1 MTLHELTEEYMNL
14 LEMAEDADIDD
25 QLFFDTMD
33 GITGEIE
40 YKFDGY
46 GKVISQMA
54 HDVSGLKEEEARLN
68 ARRKAIENRIANMKN
83 HLMDTMSVLG
93 TQKVKATLFSFGI
106 QNNPASVV
114 IDDESKV
121 PKRFWIEQ
129 NPKLDKVAI
138 KELLKGGITC
148 DYAHLEQSQSL
159 RIR

>member
-93 TQKVKATLFSFGI
+93 TQKVKTTLFSFGI
-106 QNNPASVV
+106 QNNPPAVV
-114 IDDESKV
+114 IDDEKKI
-121 PKRFWIEQ
+121 PKKYWIEQ
-129 NPKLDKVAI
+129 DPKLDKAAI
-138 KELLKGGITC
+138 KEMLKSGVTC
-148 DYAHLEQSQSL
+148 EFAHLAQSQGL

>member
-1 MTLHELTEEYMNL
+1 MTLHELTEEYLNL

-83 HLMDTMSVLG
+83 HLMDTMSALG
-93 TQKVKATLFSFGI
+93 TQKVKTTLYSFGI
-106 QNNPASVV
+106 AKNPASVV

-121 PKRFWIEQ
+121 PAEFWIAQ
-129 NPKLDKVAI
+129 DPKLNKSAI
-138 KELLKGGITC
+138 KELLSTGEIC
-148 DYAHLEQSQSL
+148 EYAHLEQGKSL

>member
-1 MTLHELTEEYMNL
+1 MTRHELTEEYMNL

-93 TQKVKATLFSFGI
+93 TQKVKTTLFSFGI
-106 QNNPASVV
+106 QKNPPKVV
-114 IDDESKV
+114 ITDESRIGHDYLIPQPPKV
-121 PKRFWIEQ
+121 DTK
-129 NPKLDKVAI
+129 AI
-138 KELLKGGITC
+138 KDALNDGFHF
-148 DYAHLEQSQSL
+148 DWAHLEQTESL